1 MQKGDMVMAD
11 HPDSRSREL
20 IRSYGVVQEITKTGS
35 VIIAMADG
43 SLINR
48 NFNSI
53 AVYIQPPSNWLELY
67 QQQKVRF
74 PLKQSMMGH
83 SSYKKQKIH

>member
-11 HPDSRSREL
+11 QPDSRSRER
-20 IRSYGVVQEITKTGS
+20 IRSYGFVQEITKTDG

-48 NFNSI
+48 RFNSI
-53 AVYIQPPSNWLELY
+53 AVYIHPPPNWQELY
-67 QQQKVRF
+67 EQQIIRS
-74 PLKQSMMGH
+74 PLKQSMM
-83 SSYKKQKIH
+83 SRASYKKQNQN